1 MLENRIETERL
12 LKLYRRVRSRSR
24 KLSTL
29 IHEAQSKS
37 GEPVRLKTPKGG
49 RPSRIGSRRFEIP
62 ELENHLLEE
71 VIEIEQS
78 YREMRGDLGDPTLI
92 EKMGRT
98 SWAEA
103 NRLLGEILGC
113 FDRIKDVF
121 RVKIC

>member
-1 MLENRIETERL
+1 MLEDRTETERL
-12 LKLYRRVRSRSR
+12 LRLYRRVRSRSR

-29 IHEAQSKS
+29 IHEAQSRS
-37 GEPVRLKTPKGG
+37 GERMRLRTPRGARKSKLGT
-49 RPSRIGSRRFEIP
+49 RPFAIP

-71 VIEIEQS
+71 IIEIEQS

-92 EKMGRT
+92 DKMGRN

-103 NRLLGEILGC
+103 NRLLGEILGT